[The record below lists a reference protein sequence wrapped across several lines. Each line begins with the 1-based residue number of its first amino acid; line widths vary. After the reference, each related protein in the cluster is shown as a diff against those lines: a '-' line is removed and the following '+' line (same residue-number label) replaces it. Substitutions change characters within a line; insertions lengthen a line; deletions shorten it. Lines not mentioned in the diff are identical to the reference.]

1 MKTVLLFS
9 ILSLACGIQ
18 QAAADELQF
27 DLKKAQRLV
36 EEALHEGIAALGDLL
51 DIDAALQPPEAGDGS
66 QWGHLRLHIYP
77 KGKGAP
83 NDRLTAEGW
92 FRFDNRPGEDE
103 LHLGFKFSGRPPAVI
118 ADDAI

>member
-1 MKTVLLFS
+1 MKTLVLFS

-36 EEALHEGIAALGDLL
+36 EEALHQGIEALGDLL
-51 DIDAALQPPEAGDGS
+51 DLDAALQPNARDGS
-66 QWGHLRLHIYP
+66 QRGHLRLHIYP

-92 FRFDNRPGEDE
+92 FRFDDRPGEDE
-103 LHLGFKFSGRPPAVI
+103 FHLGFKFSGRPPVVI
-118 ADDAI
+118 SDDAI